1 MQNKKCLERC
11 LELIRDKRYR
21 ELSAILAEQNPVD
34 LADLLEGLPQEQGA
48 LAFRTLPKEQAAEV
62 FSNLPPDTQQMIVV
76 SLPDRELAGILEE
89 LAMDDTVDLLGGAA
103 RRRGQAGAEKRPAR
117 DPQAH
122 QPVPQISGAVGGQHH
137 DRGIHRPERDHDRG
151 PRPSAGSAAWGE
163 TANPSTPAMSPTA
176 ARVLDGVVTLRELL
190 LAPDNAPVRTLME
203 PNVITVRTHPTTR
216 NWPSGP

>member
-76 SLPDRELAGILEE
+76 SLPDRELAGILE
-89 LAMDDTVDLLGGAA
+89 
-103 RRRGQAGAEKRPAR
+103 PAR
-117 DPQAH
+117 YVGRAPEQTAEFLAEEV
-122 QPVPQISGAVGGQHH
+122 QPVL
-137 DRGIHRPERDHDRG
+137 DRYADQ
-151 PRPSAGSAAWGE
+151 
-163 TANPSTPAMSPTA
+163 
-176 ARVLDGVVTLRELL
+176 LGVDV
-190 LAPDNAPVRTLME
+190 DIKV
-203 PNVITVRTHPTTR
+203 
-216 NWPSGP
+216 

>member
-21 ELSAILAEQNPVD
+21 ELSAILAELNRVD

-89 LAMDDTVDLLGGAA
+89 LAMDDTVDLLEELP
-103 RRRGQAGAEKRPAR
+103 AGVVKRVLKNA
-117 DPQAH
+117 
-122 QPVPQISGAVGGQHH
+122 
-137 DRGIHRPERDHDRG
+137 RPETRRLINQFLKY
-151 PRPSAGSAAWGE
+151 PEQSVGSIM
-163 TANPSTPAMSPTA
+163 TAEFIDLKGTMTA
-176 ARVLDGVVTLRELL
+176 AEAIRRIRRLG
-190 LAPDNAPVRTLME
+190 
-203 PNVITVRTHPTTR
+203 
-216 NWPSGP
+216 